1 MALTSTSDRAFV
13 WVWLPGQTTPVPAG
27 VLTNQSGSGLW
38 FHYGNEYLN
47 PGTLH
52 RLWAYPTAYRG
63 ATESADPKYGR
74 LVSTP
79 RTRARVC
86 CLPAPRLR
94 SHCPL
99 NLHQTRLFAYVG
111 HYVS

>member
-27 VLTNQSGSGLW
+27 VLTKQSGSGLW

-52 RLWAYPTAYRG
+52 RL
-63 ATESADPKYGR
+63 
-74 LVSTP
+74 
-79 RTRARVC
+79 
-86 CLPAPRLR
+86 
-94 SHCPL
+94 
-99 NLHQTRLFAYVG
+99 
-111 HYVS
+111 